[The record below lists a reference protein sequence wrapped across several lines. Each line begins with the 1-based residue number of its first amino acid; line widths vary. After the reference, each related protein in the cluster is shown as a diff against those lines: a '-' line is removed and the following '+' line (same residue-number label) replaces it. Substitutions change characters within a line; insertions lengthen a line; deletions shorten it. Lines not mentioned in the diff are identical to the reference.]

1 MTLNLKRVKI
11 LLNTLSVIYNSLEGM
26 RKMGKTLRRILA
38 SVLTVV
44 MLISAVPIGGI
55 ESLSGIFKAEAVSS
69 LQSEDYL
76 NRLKSKTNKDVVEY
90 KFDDFDNDS
99 NYEMF
104 ALVGSE
110 SSDYSWCIYGD
121 LYYIDSNNVTKLITN
136 MNFEEESN
144 DYYRVSNYIIVNTVC
159 FRKFIMVNLVPGNYT
174 NTYVYTVVDGNCL
187 KTNISEIGSFKF
199 KFDEFTVG
207 AAYIAFDALIDG
219 TGRTLKDY
227 YFYWD
232 ETTHSFKEYGGI
244 TVTRNQLSNISGAD
258 EIFKQM
264 DDNDYSIKSIYFRA
278 NGIVNINFTYFN
290 EYGIGSNDNVNLKYD
305 YIKKKLCLLN
315 YNDWEDN
322 KLLQSSM
329 GGTYSAAITSIATYP
344 SELLDLMDWYKV
356 DASNS
361 LDLYKS
367 IINQYV
373 YLNKELEKVDLNNV
387 ANRGFEVQACNDFVD
402 YCVFAG
408 MQYSSD
414 YKIYYAFY
422 DIDKNGVEEILLC
435 SSTSNDNSSPN
446 VIFTYS
452 GGKIYKL
459 DAASYR
465 SSLWIFNN
473 GVVMREGSGGAH
485 YHGWT
490 LNKIA
495 SDGKS
500 LESFYEFACDSSG
513 EETVYTNYDNKVS
526 YDEVNNVFKKYIGI
540 EIHNSYSSSS
550 YLVKPNW
557 QLLKNTNLLETFS
570 ENKYI
575 ADIWLDRRGGE
586 QTSESKLVNDIL
598 SYDSISSEIYNSLRD
613 DEDFQKSVK
622 AWNGMEIVFKG
633 INKQIDKK
641 DVYETLILDLLEKV
655 AKSQGEEVSNII
667 LDVVDKG
674 GEISGTVTK
683 YKGIAD
689 KMVKIVDNPSTML
702 LDTLKEWKFGPQNCE
717 SFQKFYSSLN
727 NIDDKASIWK
737 DNKFVKGIGTIA
749 EISTDV
755 SDFFERFTGY
765 MYVINMSNEMV
776 ELLSEMYKHAE
787 TDELKTAL
795 TDIINSF
802 KSTDY
807 VSAMLTIDLAG
818 DLGFDVLDAAFG
830 EVAKAI
836 PVYNELRA
844 VYGAAVAFD
853 NLLFKT
859 SQTIDKYYL
868 VKATYDFINS
878 NKKSIDVLKNN
889 YLSSNS
895 DSDAG
900 AYVYAVK
907 AYHYVY
913 EIDLESAVSFV
924 KTTDN
929 DGLINNIK
937 CGAYGLWNLATGS
950 DVKTSYQ
957 SMCESKDSIVKSL
970 NQLFYSLDNSWK
982 FNEKY
987 LKTDY
992 PEVYPVYLSDELNK
1006 DEYTP
1011 DILSCYI
1018 EKSGKTNLSW
1028 SVPSMFFDKDG
1039 NCYPLYASIWIDGI
1053 AATETVGTTVNKY
1066 DYDDIYSAPNPM
1078 KLYNYSN
1085 FSTFSKKYNI
1095 AAYSTTDSGK
1105 VYTKSTSYTLE
1116 NPLKKANISLSVG
1129 GGSLSTLG
1137 KGITISISDPTS
1149 SLYPFVKYNIY
1160 RKTNDSSWSLLE
1172 TIDKDTQIRG
1182 MRTFF
1187 CDDTVHSGNK
1197 YSYKIVSSLTFE
1209 NGVTLESEESNIL
1222 TVGSKSETPDV
1233 SDVRFERF
1241 NKTVAFP
1248 VSYSAQTR
1256 AVSSDLNKA
1265 QNCIKLTWNKI
1276 EGAEQYEIYRK
1287 VSFGSLYNLIGTVS
1301 GDTLTYIDETTE
1313 ECCEYSY
1320 YVVPCKSSGSNEKIY
1335 DITGYATGEI
1345 DNKSL
1350 GDVNEDSKINSTD
1363 ALLILQHATGLITL
1377 SESKKLNAD
1386 VTWDGKINSSDAL
1399 RVLQYSTGLVTS
1411 F

>member
-1 MTLNLKRVKI
+1 M
-11 LLNTLSVIYNSLEGM
+11 LNTLSVIYNSLEGM
-26 RKMGKTLRRILA
+26 RKMTKTIKRIFSALLVA
-38 SVLTVV
+38 V
-44 MLISAVPIGGI
+44 MLVGVAPLTG
-55 ESLSGIFKAEAVSS
+55 FDFQAEAAETTYKTGDIIEFGSYP
-69 LQSEDYL
+69 QSKVTDSTTISQL
-76 NRLKSKTNKDVVEY
+76 DSISKNWISYNYYSGTGSWN
-90 KFDDFDNDS
+90 DDNWCDGN
-99 NYEMF
+99 MKP
-104 ALVGSE
+104 
-110 SSDYSWCIYGD
+110 SDYMKYCDIIFGMNKYRA
-121 LYYIDSNNVTKLITN
+121 VT
-136 MNFEEESN
+136 FSS
-144 DYYRVSNYIIVNTVC
+144 YRPYLT
-159 FRKFIMVNLVPGNYT
+159 G
-174 NTYVYTVVDGNCL
+174 
-187 KTNISEIGSFKF
+187 
-199 KFDEFTVG
+199 FT
-207 AAYIAFDALIDG
+207 
-219 TGRTLKDY
+219 
-227 YFYWD
+227 
-232 ETTHSFKEYGGI
+232 
-244 TVTRNQLSNISGAD
+244 
-258 EIFKQM
+258 
-264 DDNDYSIKSIYFRA
+264 
-278 NGIVNINFTYFN
+278 
-290 EYGIGSNDNVNLKYD
+290 
-305 YIKKKLCLLN
+305 
-315 YNDWEDN
+315 
-322 KLLQSSM
+322 SS
-329 GGTYSAAITSIATYP
+329 
-344 SELLDLMDWYKV
+344 
-356 DASNS
+356 ASNS
-361 LDLYKS
+361 NQDDNGYYTGNTYYFKFEPIKWRILDPSDGYVMCDIVIDAQPYQNIVYKS
-367 IINQYV
+367 GDKHYNSKSCT
-373 YLNKELEKVDLNNV
+373 N
-387 ANRGFEVQACNDFVD
+387 
-402 YCVFAG
+402 
-408 MQYSSD
+408 
-414 YKIYYAFY
+414 YAS
-422 DIDKNGVEEILLC
+422 EW
-435 SSTSNDNSSPN
+435 STSSIRKWLNDEFYNTAFSDEQKSIVLNTYIETNFPIYGEEKTNDKVFLLSTNDVLNSKYGFDSNALSQDTARRFSGTDYAKCQGLWLSSSPSFLYN
-446 VIFTYS
+446 SRWWLRDSCTY
-452 GGKIYKL
+452 K
-459 DAASYR
+459 ASD
-465 SSLWIFNN
+465 
-473 GVVMREGSGGAH
+473 VV
-485 YHGWT
+485 
-490 LNKIA
+490 L
-495 SDGKS
+495 SDGKVGWTTDVGYS
-500 LESFYEFACDSSG
+500 YEGVVPALTLDLKSG
-513 EETVYTNYDNKVS
+513 YVS
-526 YDEVNNVFKKYIGI
+526 K
-540 EIHNSYSSSS
+540 
-550 YLVKPNW
+550 
-557 QLLKNTNLLETFS
+557 TFS
-570 ENKYI
+570 EKKYI

-622 AWNGMEIVFKG
+622 AWNGMEIVFDPVKG

-702 LDTLKEWKFGPQNCE
+702 LDTLKEWKFDPQNCE

-727 NIDDKASIWK
+727 NIDDKANIWK

-787 TDELKTAL
+787 TNELKTAL

-807 VSAMLTIDLAG
+807 VSAMLTLDLAG

-836 PVYNELRA
+836 PVYNALRA

-853 NLLFKT
+853 NLLFNT

-878 NKKSIDVLKNN
+878 NKKSINVLKNN

-1078 KLYNYSN
+1078 KLYNYSK

-1160 RKTNDSSWSLLE
+1160 RKTNDSSWSLLG

-1256 AVSSDLNKA
+1256 AVSSDLNQT

-1276 EGAEQYEIYRK
+1276 EGAVQYEIYRK